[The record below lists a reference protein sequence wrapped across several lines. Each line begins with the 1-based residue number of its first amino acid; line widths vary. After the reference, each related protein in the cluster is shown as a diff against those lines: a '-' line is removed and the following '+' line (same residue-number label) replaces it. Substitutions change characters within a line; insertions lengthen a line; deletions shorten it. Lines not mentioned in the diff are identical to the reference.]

1 MKIKSLIELAIVVIG
16 VYWVL
21 NIFGIG
27 CPIKYLTGVSCA
39 GCGMTRAW
47 LSVLRFDLS
56 TAFNY
61 HPLFLLPPIVI
72 VGILFKGKIPTKVYS
87 ISMWLIILIFVAV
100 YLYRLFG
107 LDDTVVEINFFNGAI
122 YKWIKVFWKGR
133 WGKW

>member
-1 MKIKSLIELAIVVIG
+1 MKIKSWIELAIVVIG

-47 LSVLRFDLS
+47 LSVLRFDFS
-56 TAFNY
+56 TAFYY

>member
-1 MKIKSLIELAIVVIG
+1 MKIKSWIELAIVVIG

-47 LSVLRFDLS
+47 LSVLRLDFS
-56 TAFNY
+56 TAFYY
-61 HPLFLLPPIVI
+61 HPLFLFPPIAI
-72 VGILFKGKIPTKVYS
+72 VGILFKSKIPRKVYS

-122 YKWIKVFWKGR
+122 YKWIKFFWKGR

>member
-1 MKIKSLIELAIVVIG
+1 MKIKSWIELAIVVIG

-72 VGILFKGKIPTKVYS
+72 VGILFKGKIPRKVYS